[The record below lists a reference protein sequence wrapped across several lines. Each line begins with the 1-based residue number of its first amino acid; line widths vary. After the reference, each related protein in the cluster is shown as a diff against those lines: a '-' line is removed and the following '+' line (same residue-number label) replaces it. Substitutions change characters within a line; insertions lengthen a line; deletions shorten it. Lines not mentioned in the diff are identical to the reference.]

1 MEWVKTTAK
10 TLPEAIDLALD
21 NLGVDESEAEI
32 VVVEEPRQ
40 GLFGRMRGTARVEAR
55 VKPKAIRPKNERN
68 RNRKGGGRRNE
79 RNKDRSKSRSGGNR
93 GGNQGGNNQ
102 GRGGGNNRNRGGKN
116 AGGRGSGRG
125 RGDSKQRN
133 DAADGRPQS
142 ADAADDPTNTATSAV
157 AGAGQKNRGR
167 SGGRDRSGGG
177 EGRQRRSKAQSNSE
191 QDMKPKEESPVEDVA
206 EHLETFLTGL
216 TEAFG
221 FDSAVS
227 IDSSE
232 EDVLVGQIEG
242 QHGLLVGPKGRTLD
256 AVQELAR
263 ISCQR
268 TVPSSVRIKVDVGG
282 YRQKRVEAL
291 QAFAAK
297 AADSAVEGATEVAL
311 EPMSPADRK
320 AVHDALSEDDR
331 VETRSVGSE
340 PRRKV
345 LVIPVVDADEDDAT
359 DDDQVDDGVGGD
371 VTAEDSVNGDG
382 AAEHQADGSADDVAD
397 DAADDADDAELVDA
411 TDED

>member
-55 VKPKAIRPKNERN
+55 VKPKAIRPKNERS
-68 RNRKGGGRRNE
+68 RNRKQGGRKNDRNKNRSKNRSGEGGG
-79 RNKDRSKSRSGGNR
+79 
-93 GGNQGGNNQ
+93 Q
-102 GRGGGNNRNRGGKN
+102 GRNNGGDRNGGDRNGGGKS
-116 AGGRGSGRG
+116 GGRGSGKG
-125 RGDSKQRN
+125 RGDGRQRN
-133 DAADGRPQS
+133 EKAGDNENAADGQR
-142 ADAADDPTNTATSAV
+142 
-157 AGAGQKNRGR
+157 GQRNNRGK
-167 SGGRDRSGGG
+167 SGGRDRSAGG
-177 EGRQRRSKAQSNSE
+177 EGRQRRSKAQSNDV

-227 IDSSE
+227 IESSE
-232 EDVLVGQIEG
+232 EDGLVGHIEG

-297 AADSAVEGATEVAL
+297 AADSAVEGSTEVAL

-345 LVIPVVDADEDDAT
+345 LVIPVVDEADEDDDDAGT
-359 DDDQVDDGVGGD
+359 DVAAD
-371 VTAEDSVNGDG
+371 ESVNGNG
-382 AAEHQADGSADDVAD
+382 TAEHAEDNGAVDADAGDLV
-397 DAADDADDAELVDA
+397 DAAD
-411 TDED
+411 ED

>member
-1 MEWVKTTAK
+1 VEWVKTTAK

-55 VKPKAIRPKNERN
+55 VKPKAIRPKNERS
-68 RNRKGGGRRNE
+68 RNRKQGGRKND
-79 RNKDRSKSRSGGNR
+79 RNKNRSKNRSGE
-93 GGNQGGNNQ
+93 GGNGQ
-102 GRGGGNNRNRGGKN
+102 GRNNDRNNNDRNNNDRNGGGNSGGKN
-116 AGGRGSGRG
+116 SGGRGSGKG
-125 RGDSKQRN
+125 RSDGRQRN
-133 DAADGRPQS
+133 EKAQDSGDA
-142 ADAADDPTNTATSAV
+142 V
-157 AGAGQKNRGR
+157 EGQNGQRNNRGK
-167 SGGRDRSGGG
+167 SGGRDRSAGG
-177 EGRQRRSKAQSNSE
+177 EGRQRRSKAQGKDV

-227 IDSSE
+227 IESSE
-232 EDVLVGQIEG
+232 EDGLVGHIEG

-282 YRQKRVEAL
+282 YRQKRIEAL

-297 AADSAVEGATEVAL
+297 AADSAVEGSSEVAL

-320 AVHDALSEDDR
+320 AIHDALSEDDR

-345 LVIPVVDADEDDAT
+345 LVIPVVDEVDEDD
-359 DDDQVDDGVGGD
+359 DVDTG
-371 VTAEDSVNGDG
+371 T
-382 AAEHQADGSADDVAD
+382 DVAD
-397 DAADDADDAELVDA
+397 ESANGSAEHAEDNGASDADAGELVDA
-411 TDED
+411 ADED

>member
-68 RNRKGGGRRNE
+68 RNRKQGGRKND
-79 RNKDRSKSRSGGNR
+79 RNKNRSKNRSGE
-93 GGNQGGNNQ
+93 GGNGEGRNNGGRNSDRNND
-102 GRGGGNNRNRGGKN
+102 RNNGGGKN
-116 AGGRGSGRG
+116 SGGRGSGKG
-125 RGDSKQRN
+125 RGDGRQRHDGADNEAQAGGGQQGQRN
-133 DAADGRPQS
+133 
-142 ADAADDPTNTATSAV
+142 
-157 AGAGQKNRGR
+157 NRGK
-167 SGGRDRSGGG
+167 SGGRDRSAGG
-177 EGRQRRSKAQSNSE
+177 EGRQRRSNAQSKND

-232 EDVLVGQIEG
+232 QDVLVGHIEG

-268 TVPSSVRIKVDVGG
+268 TVPSSIRIKVDVGG

-297 AADSAVEGATEVAL
+297 AAESAVEGSTEVAL

-320 AVHDALSEDDR
+320 AIHDALSEDDR

-345 LVIPVVDADEDDAT
+345 LVIPVVDEDDEDEDDEGT
-359 DDDQVDDGVGGD
+359 D
-371 VTAEDSVNGDG
+371 ESVNGNG
-382 AAEHQADGSADDVAD
+382 SAEHAEDTGAEDTGADDV
-397 DAADDADDAELVDA
+397 DADADELVDA
-411 TDED
+411 ADED

>member
-55 VKPKAIRPKNERN
+55 VKPKAIRPKNERS
-68 RNRKGGGRRNE
+68 RNRKQGGRKND
-79 RNKDRSKSRSGGNR
+79 RNKNRSKNRSGE
-93 GGNQGGNNQ
+93 GGSGQ
-102 GRGGGNNRNRGGKN
+102 GRNNSDRNSDTRNGGDRNDGAKN
-116 AGGRGSGRG
+116 SGGRGSGKG
-125 RGDSKQRN
+125 RGDGRQRSEKAQDGGNATEGRDGQRN
-133 DAADGRPQS
+133 
-142 ADAADDPTNTATSAV
+142 
-157 AGAGQKNRGR
+157 NRGK
-167 SGGRDRSGGG
+167 SGGRDRSAGG
-177 EGRQRRSKAQSNSE
+177 EGRQRRSKAQSKDV

-227 IDSSE
+227 IESSE
-232 EDVLVGQIEG
+232 EDGLVGHIEG

-297 AADSAVEGATEVAL
+297 AADSAVEGSSEVAL

-320 AVHDALSEDDR
+320 AIHDALSEDDR

-345 LVIPVVDADEDDAT
+345 LVIPVVDEADED
-359 DDDQVDDGVGGD
+359 
-371 VTAEDSVNGDG
+371 ED
-382 AAEHQADGSADDVAD
+382 ETVAD
-397 DAADDADDAELVDA
+397 DAADESVNGNGSAEHAEDNGTEDADAGDLVDA
-411 TDED
+411 ADED